1 MLLSVVVV
9 NWNSRDDLR
18 ACLQSLRAQTHREL
32 EIIVVDN
39 GSVDGSADMVTAEFP
54 EVVLSR
60 ETENLG
66 FAEACN
72 RGIDKSRGAWVAMLN
87 NDAYADPKW
96 AEALVAAIGR
106 APDDCGMLQSLLL
119 FQDRPAVINSTGI
132 ELTYSGGGRD
142 RDGGKA
148 LGGAV
153 PNADLFCVTAGAA
166 AYRRSMLDAIKLP
179 TGYFDRSHFMYYE
192 DLDLGWRAR
201 LAGWSA
207 RYVPESIVLHRW
219 HGSSERHGRAWLDT
233 MSYINRLRTL
243 LKNASIVFLLR
254 TMPRTVFEV
263 TKLVWLAKWSGV
275 TRLARAVQESA
286 DLRSRVSSMEKVS
299 RHDVERAWT
308 AEPQPDFF
316 RARG

>member
-39 GSVDGSADMVTAEFP
+39 GSDDGSADMVATEFP
-54 EVVLSR
+54 EIVLSR

-66 FAEACN
+66 FAEGCN
-72 RGIDKSRGAWVAMLN
+72 RGIDKSHGVWVAMLN
-87 NDAYADPKW
+87 NDACADPKW
-96 AEALVAAIGR
+96 GEALVAAIRR
-106 APDDCGMLQSLLL
+106 APTECGMLQSLLL
-119 FQDRPAVINSTGI
+119 FQDRPTVINSTGI

-148 LGGAV
+148 RSGVL
-153 PNADLFCVTAGAA
+153 PSSEPFCVTAGAA

-207 RYVPESIVLHRW
+207 RYVPESVVLHRW
-219 HGSSERHGRAWLDT
+219 RGSSERHGRAWLDT
-233 MSYINRLRTL
+233 ISYVNRLRTL
-243 LKNASIVFLLR
+243 LKNASILFLLR

-263 TKLVWLAKWSGV
+263 AKLVWLAKWSGV
-275 TRLARAVQESA
+275 KRLTRAVQESA
-286 DLRSRVSSMEKVS
+286 ELRKRVSSIEKVS

-308 AEPQPDFF
+308 AGPNPDFF
-316 RARG
+316 RAGG